1 MPLFA
6 GSSHKI
12 PGSIIEWF
20 VTTMD
25 KFRFIIFQ
33 KQVLAGTQKI
43 IYSGKLI
50 RKRAWLSEIL
60 VQYKLQT
67 QSLPLGIEKLF
78 AVLTLSFCPTAWLH
92 LGFVITG
99 K

>member
-67 QSLPLGIEKLF
+67 QSLPLGLF

>member
-12 PGSIIEWF
+12 PGSIIESF

-33 KQVLAGTQKI
+33 KQALAGTQK
-43 IYSGKLI
+43 S
-50 RKRAWLSEIL
+50 S
-60 VQYKLQT
+60 
-67 QSLPLGIEKLF
+67 
-78 AVLTLSFCPTAWLH
+78 TLENS
-92 LGFVITG
+92 
-99 K
+99 

>member
-33 KQVLAGTQKI
+33 KQALAGTQKI

-67 QSLPLGIEKLF
+67 QSLSLGLF

-92 LGFVITG
+92 LGLVITG